1 MKNLLTQFWNNEDG
15 VTAIEYALIGV
26 AMAVTVGVAVNG
38 TDGTSGLK
46 GALKSAFDNITSSVS
61 AGSNAAK

>member
-26 AMAVTVGVAVNG
+26 AMAVVVGTAFG
-38 TDGTSGLK
+38 SSTSGIRKELTAAFK
-46 GALKSAFDNITSSVS
+46 TIQDKIASGAK
-61 AGSNAAK
+61 

>member
-26 AMAVTVGVAVNG
+26 AMAVVVGASIQGVRDQLA
-38 TDGTSGLK
+38 TTFKAIETAIS
-46 GALKSAFDNITSSVS
+46 S
-61 AGSNAAK
+61 AGVK

>member
-26 AMAVTVGVAVNG
+26 AMAVVVGASIGGVRDELAKAFG
-38 TDGTSGLK
+38 SI
-46 GALKSAFDNITSSVS
+46 KSAIVS
-61 AGSNAAK
+61 AGTAAPAAKS